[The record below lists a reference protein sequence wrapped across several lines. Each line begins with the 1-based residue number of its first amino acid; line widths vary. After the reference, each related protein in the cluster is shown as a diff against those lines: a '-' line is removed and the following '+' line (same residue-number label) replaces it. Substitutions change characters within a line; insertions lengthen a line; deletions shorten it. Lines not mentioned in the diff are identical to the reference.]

1 MLTYFWLIILTLNLI
16 TLLLFLFDPLI
27 SFLSLFASNT
37 YSVLG
42 QLLFNVIRAVIDFI
56 RRDISLWGIIIFITL
71 VPQLVTLVWTPLA
84 ISLRGKL
91 FKVQVSGGDFFYCAF
106 ILQQSQQGLWI
117 FLLSF
122 FPLAALIEIFVVNCV
137 FNLIFLVTIIC
148 QLFICILHLSN
159 LRYVLLF
166 LHFGL

>member
-16 TLLLFLFDPLI
+16 TLLLFLFDSLI

-37 YSVLG
+37 YSVFR

-84 ISLRGKL
+84 ISLRRKL